1 MTIDT
6 TQGGGDGEG
15 TGTEVPIVWNGRR
28 VRAFVPAPI
37 AGREF
42 VLRPATIRATAT
54 AAADLIRGA
63 ADLPADFEPLA
74 RLLLRSEGVASS
86 FIEGVHAPIVD
97 VVLAEGAPGGPLTPA
112 RWVAAN
118 LAALSDALTDSTS
131 SLSIA
136 ALLRWHDTLMQ
147 ASPTPARHVGVLR
160 TDQGWI
166 GGTSPIDAAL
176 VTPPP
181 ELVPGLLDD
190 LVAFANRDDLDPIAQ
205 AAVAHA
211 QFELIHP
218 FADGNGRVG
227 RVLVWWLLARRMQHV
242 SAPPIS
248 IVMANDVGGYLAGLT
263 MFRLGQRQPWITWFA
278 GAISGASR
286 AQTTLVNR
294 VEKLREEWQSRL
306 ASPEVGRA
314 PRRDSAA
321 WRVLGLMPR
330 HLVLTTDLVAREL
343 GNTRRAAHDTLRTLV
358 AAGVVTEH
366 LSPTT
371 GTRGRPNRVYISHDL
386 LDLATIGRT

>member
-1 MTIDT
+1 MRAGLAIRPTRQLLFFHPRYMQRLLQADSRALLEVPLKIIVMADAS
-6 TQGGGDGEG
+6 DRVILR
-15 TGTEVPIVWNGRR
+15 GTELRD
-28 VRAFVPAPI
+28 AFSRYP
-37 AGREF
+37 GMRQ
-42 VLRPATIRATAT
+42 
-54 AAADLIRGA
+54 
-63 ADLPADFEPLA
+63 
-74 RLLLRSEGVASS
+74 
-86 FIEGVHAPIVD
+86 
-97 VVLAEGAPGGPLTPA
+97 LAEDLATLCQEIVAVVAP
-112 RWVAAN
+112 
-118 LAALSDALTDSTS
+118 
-131 SLSIA
+131 
-136 ALLRWHDTLMQ
+136 
-147 ASPTPARHVGVLR
+147 
-160 TDQGWI
+160 
-166 GGTSPIDAAL
+166 
-176 VTPPP
+176 
-181 ELVPGLLDD
+181 
-190 LVAFANRDDLDPIAQ
+190 
-205 AAVAHA
+205 
-211 QFELIHP
+211 
-218 FADGNGRVG
+218 
-227 RVLVWWLLARRMQHV
+227 
-242 SAPPIS
+242 
-248 IVMANDVGGYLAGLT
+248 MANDVGGYLAGLT